1 MHIKQYKCI
10 CKTLF
15 KHTHQGK
22 SILRN
27 MPRNAKQMVLHDG
40 HLWGGRKRGIEFR
53 RKTQG
58 TSKVSIMFYFFKL
71 HTGHRGICYIT
82 DSLFC
87 RLRSSLV
94 ISGLVGRADLRN
106 PLGLGLYQFL
116 RGVAMGLWARN
127 FTYLSL
133 FRSVKLA

>member
-1 MHIKQYKCI
+1 M
-10 CKTLF
+10 
-15 KHTHQGK
+15 
-22 SILRN
+22 
-27 MPRNAKQMVLHDG
+27 
-40 HLWGGRKRGIEFR
+40 EFR

-94 ISGLVGRADLRN
+94 ISGLVGFLKSALPTRPLMTKDDLNLQNRE
-106 PLGLGLYQFL
+106 
-116 RGVAMGLWARN
+116 
-127 FTYLSL
+127 
-133 FRSVKLA
+133 SVM